1 MKTFLKNQWARLRR
15 LEGPVLPLAAFLMS
29 LILPDSVLLLT
40 DEAPRKQSKISKQL

>member
-29 LILPDSVLLLT
+29 LGVSGIIMALGGYNPFEGYGSSLV
-40 DEAPRKQSKISKQL
+40 